1 MSSGDYI
8 TSKAAIDAHKLTNVV
23 DLIKKAKLE
32 EKKEKIHT
40 LLLIVAGLFV
50 LIIFGFIIS
59 F

>member
-1 MSSGDYI
+1 MSAKDYL
-8 TSKAAIDAHKLTNVV
+8 TSKAGIDAHKLTNVV

>member
-1 MSSGDYI
+1 MSSKDYL
-8 TSKAAIDAHKLTNVV
+8 TSKVGIDAHKLTNVV

>member
-1 MSSGDYI
+1 MSSKDYL
-8 TSKAAIDAHKLTNVV
+8 TSKVGIDAHKLTNIV
-23 DLIKKAKLE
+23 DLIKKMKSE